1 MNTIPQIFITSFLV
15 GLSGALMPGPVL
27 VVTVSHAARRG
38 FIVGPLIV
46 LGHAILELAV
56 VAGVSL
62 GLGDFLVLEKVTG
75 LLGIAGGGMLIWMGY
90 GMLSGKGAGEEEG
103 EEFAQPG
110 GRSPVVAGI
119 LTSLSNPYWFL
130 WWATV
135 GLAYISLSLKKG
147 FGGVSAFYSGHIL
160 SDLIWYSFMA
170 GLIAVGRR
178 FVAGKV
184 YRAFFTFCGA
194 FLVLFGLYFLYRGG
208 KIFL

>member
-1 MNTIPQIFITSFLV
+1 MDTIPQIFITSFLV

-46 LGHAILELAV
+46 LGHAILEMGV
-56 VAGVSL
+56 VVGVSL
-62 GLGDFLVLEKVTG
+62 GLGDFLVLETVTG
-75 LLGIAGGGMLIWMGY
+75 VLGVAGGGVLIWMGW
-90 GMLSGKGAGEEEG
+90 GMLSGKGGGEEEG
-103 EEFAQPG
+103 QEFTQSP
-110 GRSPVVAGI
+110 RNSPVVAGI

-170 GLIAVGRR
+170 GLIAVGRK
-178 FVAGKV
+178 FAAGRIYK
-184 YRAFFTFCGA
+184 AFFMFCGG
-194 FLVLFGLYFLYRGG
+194 FLVLFGIYFLYRGVR
-208 KIFL
+208 IFV

>member
-1 MNTIPQIFITSFLV
+1 MDTIPQIFITSFLV

-56 VAGVSL
+56 VVGVGL
-62 GLGDFLVLEKVTG
+62 GLGDLLVREAVTG
-75 LLGIAGGGMLIWMGY
+75 ALGLAGGGVLIWMGW
-90 GMLSGKGAGEEEG
+90 GMLSGRGGGEEEG
-103 EEFAQPG
+103 KEFTHSQ

-119 LTSLSNPYWFL
+119 LTSVSNPYWFL

-135 GLAYISLSLKKG
+135 GMAYISVSLKRG
-147 FGGVSAFYSGHIL
+147 VAGVSAFYSGHIL
-160 SDLIWYSFMA
+160 SDLLWYSFIA

-178 FVAGKV
+178 FVAGRI
-184 YRAFFTFCGA
+184 YRAFFLFCGA
-194 FLVLFGLYFLYRGG
+194 FLVLFGIYFIYRGG
-208 KIFL
+208 KVFL

>member
-1 MNTIPQIFITSFLV
+1 MDTIPQIFITSFLV

-27 VVTVSHAARRG
+27 VVTISHAARRG

-46 LGHAILELAV
+46 LGHAILEMAV

-62 GLGDFLVLEKVTG
+62 GLGGFLALEAVTG
-75 LLGIAGGGMLIWMGY
+75 ILGLAGGGVLIWMGY
-90 GMLSGKGAGEEEG
+90 GMLSGKGGREEDGRESALSG
-103 EEFAQPG
+103 R
-110 GRSPVVAGI
+110 RSPVVAGI

-135 GLAYISLSLKKG
+135 GLAYISLSLQKG

-160 SDLIWYSFMA
+160 SDLLWYSFIA
-170 GLIAVGRR
+170 GLIAAGRK

-184 YRAFFTFCGA
+184 YRTFFIFCGG
-194 FLVLFGLYFLYRGG
+194 FLVLFGMYFLYRGVR
-208 KIFL
+208 IFV

>member
-1 MNTIPQIFITSFLV
+1 MDTIPQIFVTSFLV

-46 LGHAILELAV
+46 LGHAILEMAV
-56 VAGVSL
+56 VAGVSF
-62 GLGDFLVLEKVTG
+62 GLGDFLVREAVTAV
-75 LLGIAGGGMLIWMGY
+75 LGIAGGGVLIWMGW
-90 GMLSGKGAGEEEG
+90 GMLSGKGGGEEEAS
-103 EEFAQPG
+103 EFTQPG

-135 GLAYISLSLKKG
+135 GLAYISLSLKRG
-147 FGGVSAFYSGHIL
+147 VGGVSAFYSGHIL
-160 SDLIWYSFMA
+160 SDLIWYSSIA

-178 FVAGKV
+178 FVAGKI
-184 YRAFFTFCGA
+184 YRAFFLFCGA
-194 FLVLFGLYFLYRGG
+194 FLVLFGLYFLYRGAR
-208 KIFL
+208 IFF